1 MIHTKARLSRL
12 SQSGPKFFGVFAMI
26 AILFAPSAFG
36 SDDTNIFRKAGIPSP
51 DREWMGFDYTL
62 AAKALASGKVPLPRL
77 SDPEGKKLLDRITS
91 TNNFEFSRNKSLPVQ
106 SRITDSDSMMAGV
119 RSILKQYL
127 ADAVKGGK
135 VESEMTQLMAF
146 VLHLTA
152 AELDL
157 ADEFMAQVPKD
168 EKYQTRAEG
177 RAKMNSGVVTQ
188 CVGAANVLANPDQ
201 YNSNDRHVILSAMAA
216 TSPRLKNAFPQ
227 SYVGELKQKLIDAR
241 PKITE
246 PENTHEI
253 DSMLRTLG
261 N

>member
-12 SQSGPKFFGVFAMI
+12 SQSVPNFFRLLAMCVTLLGS
-26 AILFAPSAFG
+26 AAFG

-62 AAKALASGKVPLPRL
+62 AGKALASERVPLPRL

-91 TNNFEFSRNKSLPVQ
+91 TNNLAFSRNKSLPVQ
-106 SRITDSDSMMAGV
+106 IRITDSDSMMTAV
-119 RSILKQYL
+119 RSILKRYL
-127 ADAVKGGK
+127 ADAAKGVK
-135 VESEMTQLMAF
+135 VDSEITQLMAF

-152 AELDL
+152 AELDV

-168 EKYQTRAEG
+168 EKFQTRAEG

-188 CVGAANVLANPDQ
+188 FVGAANVLANPDQ

-216 TSPRLKNAFPQ
+216 TLPRLKKTFPP
-227 SYVGELKQKLIDAR
+227 SYVGELKQKLIDGR

-246 PENTHEI
+246 PENALEI
-253 DSMLRTLG
+253 DSMLQTLG